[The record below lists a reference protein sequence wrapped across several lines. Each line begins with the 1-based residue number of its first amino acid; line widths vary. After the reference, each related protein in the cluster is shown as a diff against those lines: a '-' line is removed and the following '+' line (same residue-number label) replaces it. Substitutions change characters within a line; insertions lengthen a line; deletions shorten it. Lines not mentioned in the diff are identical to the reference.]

1 MEYKFRI
8 LSCLGL
14 YRNRKKDEIPF
25 MQFAA
30 QNCPDFFYRL
40 SEQEITH
47 SGYELGNYIPIKNEN
62 CKNSFVLWDQN
73 PMYMSNSTIYING
86 DSILHFQNG
95 LHDQTFKY
103 LFSKNCTSFFEVIK
117 EVNDSHILLNV
128 GDTFSR
134 ERIAYFED
142 LFLVE
147 FRFKKFV
154 SLELEKASTS
164 R

>member
-1 MEYKFRI
+1 M
-8 LSCLGL
+8 
-14 YRNRKKDEIPF
+14 
-25 MQFAA
+25 
-30 QNCPDFFYRL
+30 
-40 SEQEITH
+40 
-47 SGYELGNYIPIKNEN
+47 YI
-62 CKNSFVLWDQN
+62 
-73 PMYMSNSTIYING
+73 SNSTIYVNG

-134 ERIAYFED
+134 ERIAYFEE

-154 SLELEKASTS
+154 SLELEKANTP
-164 R
+164 